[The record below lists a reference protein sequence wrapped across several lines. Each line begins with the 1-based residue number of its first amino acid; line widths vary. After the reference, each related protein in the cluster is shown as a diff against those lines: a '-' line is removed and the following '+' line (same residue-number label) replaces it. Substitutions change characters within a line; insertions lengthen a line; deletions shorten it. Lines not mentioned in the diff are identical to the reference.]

1 MNHDE
6 NFQGPPTVWVI
17 TSFVGGIATGLA
29 LIYGLEMLGNRLSPT
44 SKISQN
50 TSATIVHGL

>member
-6 NFQGPPTVWVI
+6 NFQGPPMVWVV

-29 LIYGLEMLGNRLSPT
+29 LIYGLGMLGDRLST
-44 SKISQN
+44 VSKISQN